1 MVRCKHRILPGEREN
16 TMKKTERR
24 FFTILLTAVLL
35 LTLCTPAFADS
46 AMTAGEE
53 GLALIE
59 GYEGMHT
66 KKYSSGG
73 KWYIGYGT
81 QIGADDY
88 PDGIT
93 QEQAEELLCG
103 KLAKYENTLNEF
115 FAKNNIIPTQG
126 QFDALLSFTYNFGTS
141 WLTGT
146 SNLVQIVRGD
156 VSATRLETAQAFGE
170 WCHSGGKA
178 LGSLA
183 LRRLKEASLYLDG
196 STDAAESEFAYLI
209 IEREDGTTYET
220 DFRVYERGKSYGSF
234 PKMEKLGYT
243 LSGLNTSYGKTITE
257 STNVAGN
264 LTAKASWK
272 ETQYSGNRFSDLPA
286 SHWSY
291 NYVMELAK
299 NGVINGNPDGTFA
312 PSRAITTG
320 EALKLILLAAGH
332 SAQTA
337 TESHW
342 ASGYGSYA
350 VTKGYLTKKLTED
363 LNGTIKR
370 VDIARLAAK
379 AIGYGQSAAT
389 TPFADT
395 KDGYVTALYEAG
407 ILTGMEEDGTLVFK
421 PDSSITRAEVATI
434 VWRLG
439 KFAETKTKQ
448 IVKYREN
455 KLSVVEGVPK
465 NSYNFDDFYRVD
477 SVMHYKPI
485 KTKLGIDV
493 SRYQDTVDWNQVS
506 GSGIEFVIA
515 RVGSRGYTEGNIT
528 QDAMFDAYADGAAE
542 AGLEVGAY
550 FFSQAVNVEEAK
562 EEAQFVLDCLSGHEI
577 TGPVIFDWE
586 LIGGTSARTYSVEK
600 SVLTDCAIAF
610 CETVRAAGYTP
621 MVYVGNTVGY
631 LRLDLSRLTAYD
643 LWYAQYDTDYPGFFY
658 DFLIWQY
665 TSKGRVPGIEG
676 NVDMDIWFIK

>member
-1 MVRCKHRILPGEREN
+1 
-16 TMKKTERR
+16 MKKTERR
-24 FFTILLTAVLL
+24 FFALLLTAVL
-35 LTLCTPAFADS
+35 TFALCTPAFADG
-46 AMTAGEE
+46 AMSVGEE
-53 GLALIE
+53 GLTIIE
-59 GYEGMHT
+59 IQEGLHT
-66 KKYSSGG
+66 EKYSSGG

-88 PDGIT
+88 PDGIL
-93 QEQAEELLCG
+93 QEQAEELLRG
-103 KLAKYENTLNEF
+103 KLAKYENALNEF
-115 FAKNNIIPTQG
+115 FAKNAITPTQG
-126 QFDALLSFTYNFGTS
+126 QFDALMSFTYNLGTGWLSGTS
-141 WLTGT
+141 D
-146 SNLVQIVRGD
+146 LVKIVRGE

-178 LGSLA
+178 LSNLA
-183 LRRLKEASLYLDG
+183 LRRLQEAALYLDG
-196 STDAAESEFAYLI
+196 TTAASESEFAYLI
-209 IEREDGTTYET
+209 IEREDGVTYET
-220 DFRVYERGKSYGSF
+220 DFRVYERGKTYGSF

-243 LSGLNTSYGKTITE
+243 LSGLNTSYGKTVKE
-257 STNVAGN
+257 SSTVTGN

-272 ETQYSGNRFSDLPA
+272 QTQYSGNRFSDLPA

-332 SAQTA
+332 STQTA
-337 TESHW
+337 TGEHW

-350 VTKGYLTKKLTED
+350 VTKGYLSKKLTSD
-363 LNGTIKR
+363 LNGAIKR
-370 VDIARLAAK
+370 IDIARLAAK

-389 TPFADT
+389 APFADT
-395 KDGYVTALYEAG
+395 KDGYVTALYEIG
-407 ILTGMEEDGTLVFK
+407 ILTGMEEDGALVFK
-421 PDSSITRAEVATI
+421 LESSITRAEVAAI
-434 VWRLG
+434 VWRLN

-448 IVKYREN
+448 VVKYREN

-493 SRYQDTVDWNQVS
+493 SRYQAEIDWQQVK
-506 GSGIEFVIA
+506 GGGIEFVIA

-528 QDAMFDAYADGAAE
+528 QDAMFDTYADGAAK

-562 EEAQFVLDCLSGHEI
+562 EEAQFVLDCLSRHSI

-586 LIGGTSARTYSVEK
+586 LIGGTSSRTYNVDK
-600 SVLTDCAIAF
+600 STLTDCAIAF
-610 CETVRAAGYTP
+610 CETIRAAGYTP

-665 TSKGRVPGIEG
+665 TSKGSVPGIEG

>member
-1 MVRCKHRILPGEREN
+1 
-16 TMKKTERR
+16 MKKTERKLLAL
-24 FFTILLTAVLL
+24 LLTIALL
-35 LTLCTPAFADS
+35 LTLCMPVFADD
-46 AMTAGEE
+46 AMSAGEGGLTLIEEYE
-53 GLALIE
+53 GL
-59 GYEGMHT
+59 HT
-66 KKYSSGG
+66 ERYSSGG

-81 QIGADDY
+81 QIGEDEY
-88 PDGIT
+88 PDGISR
-93 QEQAEELLCG
+93 EQAEELLRG
-103 KLAKYENTLNEF
+103 KLAKYERALNEF
-115 FAKNNIIPTQG
+115 FAKSGVTPTQG
-126 QFDALLSFTYNFGTS
+126 QFDALLSFTYNLGTS
-141 WLTGT
+141 WLAGT
-146 SNLVQIVRGD
+146 SNLVQIVRGEL
-156 VSATRLETAQAFGE
+156 SATRLETAQAFGE
-170 WCHSGGKA
+170 WCHSGGRA
-178 LGSLA
+178 LGNLA
-183 LRRLKEASLYLDG
+183 TRRLREAALYLDG
-196 STDAAESEFAYLI
+196 TTAAAESEFAYLI
-209 IEREDGTTYET
+209 IEREDGATYET
-220 DFRVYERGKSYGSF
+220 DFRVYERGESYGSF
-234 PKMEKLGYT
+234 PVMQKLGYT
-243 LSGLNTSYGKTITE
+243 LDGMRTSYGETITE
-257 STNVAGN
+257 STTVTGN

-272 ETQYSGNRFSDLPA
+272 ENRYSGNRFSDLPA
-286 SHWSY
+286 RHWSY

-299 NGVINGNPDGTFA
+299 SGVINGNPDGTFA
-312 PSRAITTG
+312 PGRAITTG

-332 SAQTA
+332 STQTA
-337 TESHW
+337 TGEHW

-350 VTKGYLTKKLTED
+350 VAKGYLSNRLTAD

-389 TPFADT
+389 APFADT

-421 PDSSITRAEVATI
+421 GESSITRAEVAAI
-434 VWRLG
+434 VWRLN

-448 IVKYREN
+448 VVKYREN

-493 SRYQDTVDWNQVS
+493 SRYQETVDWQQVS
-506 GSGIEFVIA
+506 DSGIEFVIA

-528 QDAMFDAYADGAAE
+528 KDALFDSHADGASAV
-542 AGLEVGAY
+542 GLEVGAY
-550 FFSQAVNVEEAK
+550 FFSQAINVEEAK

-577 TGPVIFDWE
+577 TGPVVFDWE
-586 LIGGTSARTYSVEK
+586 LIGGTSSRTYSVDK
-600 SVLTDCAIAF
+600 STLTDCAIAF
-610 CETVRAAGYTP
+610 CEAIRAAGYTP

-676 NVDMDIWFIK
+676 NVDMNIWFIK

>member
-1 MVRCKHRILPGEREN
+1 
-16 TMKKTERR
+16 MKKTERR
-24 FFTILLTAVLL
+24 FWALLLTAVLL
-35 LTLCTPAFADS
+35 LTLCTPAFAAGTMS
-46 AMTAGEE
+46 VGEE

-59 GYEGMHT
+59 AQEGFHA
-66 KKYSSGG
+66 KKYTSGG
-73 KWYIGYGT
+73 NWYIGYGT
-81 QIGADDY
+81 QIGADEY
-88 PDGIT
+88 PDGISK
-93 QEQAEELLCG
+93 EEAEELLR
-103 KLAKYENTLNEF
+103 KKIAKYEATLYGF
-115 FAKNNIIPTQG
+115 YSKNLTKPTQG
-126 QFDALLSFTYNFGTS
+126 QHDALVSFCYNLGTS

-146 SNLVQIVRGD
+146 SDLLKIVRGE

-183 LRRLKEASLYLDG
+183 LRRLKEAALYLDG
-196 STDAAESEFAYLI
+196 TTAAAESEFAYLI
-209 IEREDGTTYET
+209 IEREDGATYET

-243 LSGLNTSYGKTITE
+243 LSGLITSYGKTITE
-257 STNVAGN
+257 SSTVTGN
-264 LTAKASWK
+264 LTSKASWK
-272 ETQYSGNRFSDLPA
+272 QTQYSGSRFSDLPA

-291 NYVMELAK
+291 NYVMDLAK

-312 PSRAITTG
+312 PNRAITTG

-332 SAQTA
+332 SAQSA
-337 TESHW
+337 TGEHW

-350 VTKGYLTKKLTED
+350 VSKGYLSKKLTSD
-363 LNGTIKR
+363 LNGAIKR
-370 VDIARLAAK
+370 IDIARLAAK

-389 TPFADT
+389 APFADT

-434 VWRLG
+434 VWRLN

-448 IVKYREN
+448 IVTYREN

-465 NSYNFDDFYRVD
+465 NSYNFDDFYRVG

-493 SRYQDTVDWNQVS
+493 SRYQEEIDWQQVS

-528 QDAMFDAYADGAAE
+528 QDALFDSHASGAAE
-542 AGLEVGAY
+542 AGLQVGAY
-550 FFSQAVNVEEAK
+550 FFSQAVNVAEAK

-600 SVLTDCAIAF
+600 GVLTDCAIAF
-610 CETVRAAGYTP
+610 CETIRAAGYTP

-665 TSKGRVPGIEG
+665 TSKGSVPGIEG

>member
-1 MVRCKHRILPGEREN
+1 
-16 TMKKTERR
+16 MKKTERKLLAL
-24 FFTILLTAVLL
+24 LLTIALL
-35 LTLCTPAFADS
+35 LTLCMPVFADS

-115 FAKNNIIPTQG
+115 FAKNSIIPTQG

-146 SNLVQIVRGD
+146 SSLVQIVRRD

-178 LGSLA
+178 LSSLA

-209 IEREDGTTYET
+209 IEREDGVTYET

-234 PKMEKLGYT
+234 PTMEKLGCT
-243 LSGLNTSYGKTITE
+243 LNGLSTSYGKTITAD
-257 STNVAGN
+257 STVTGNV
-264 LTAKASWK
+264 TAKASWK
-272 ETQYSGNRFSDLPA
+272 QNQYIGDRFSDLSA

-291 NYVMELAK
+291 NYVMDLVK
-299 NGVINGNPDGTFA
+299 SGVINGNPDGTFA

-337 TESHW
+337 TGEHW

-350 VTKGYLTKKLTED
+350 VNKGYLTKKLTTD

-370 VDIARLAAK
+370 IDIARLAAK

-389 TPFADT
+389 APFADT
-395 KDGYVTALYEAG
+395 KDGYVTALYEIG
-407 ILTGMEEDGTLVFK
+407 ILTGMEEDGALVFK
-421 PDSSITRAEVATI
+421 PNSSITRAEVATI

-465 NSYNFDDFYRVD
+465 NSYNFDDFYRVG

-493 SRYQDTVDWNQVS
+493 SRYQESVDWQQVK
-506 GSGIEFVIA
+506 GGGIEFVIA

-528 QDAMFDAYADGAAE
+528 QDAMFDAYADGAAD

-550 FFSQAVNVEEAK
+550 FFSQAVNTAEATEEAN
-562 EEAQFVLDCLSGHEI
+562 FVLNCLKGHKI
-577 TGPVIFDWE
+577 TGPVVYDWE
-586 LIGGTSARTYSVEK
+586 LQGINSRTYNVDK
-600 SVLTDCAIAF
+600 KTLTDCAIAF

>member
-1 MVRCKHRILPGEREN
+1 
-16 TMKKTERR
+16 MKKTERKLLAL
-24 FFTILLTAVLL
+24 LLTIALL
-35 LTLCTPAFADS
+35 LTLCMPVFADG
-46 AMTAGEE
+46 AMSVGEGGLTLIEEYE
-53 GLALIE
+53 GL
-59 GYEGMHT
+59 HT
-66 KKYSSGG
+66 ERYSSGG

-81 QIGADDY
+81 QIGEDEY
-88 PDGIT
+88 PDGISR
-93 QEQAEELLCG
+93 EQAEELLHG
-103 KLAKYENTLNEF
+103 KLAKYERALNEF
-115 FAKNNIIPTQG
+115 FAKSGVTPTQG
-126 QFDALLSFTYNFGTS
+126 QFDALLSFTYNLGTS
-141 WLTGT
+141 WLAGT
-146 SNLVQIVRGD
+146 SNLVQIVRGEL
-156 VSATRLETAQAFGE
+156 SATRLETAQAFGE
-170 WCHSGGKA
+170 WCHSGGRA
-178 LGSLA
+178 LGNLA
-183 LRRLKEASLYLDG
+183 TRRLREAALYLDG
-196 STDAAESEFAYLI
+196 TTAAAESEFAYLI
-209 IEREDGTTYET
+209 IEREDGATYET
-220 DFRVYERGKSYGSF
+220 DFRVYERGESYGSF
-234 PKMEKLGYT
+234 PVMQKLGYT
-243 LSGLNTSYGKTITE
+243 LDGMRTSYGETITE
-257 STNVAGN
+257 STTVTGN

-272 ETQYSGNRFSDLPA
+272 ENRYSGNRFSDLPA

-299 NGVINGNPDGTFA
+299 SGVINGNPDGTFA
-312 PSRAITTG
+312 PGRAITTG

-332 SAQTA
+332 STQTA
-337 TESHW
+337 TGEHW

-350 VTKGYLTKKLTED
+350 VAKGYLSNRLTAD

-389 TPFADT
+389 APFADT

-407 ILTGMEEDGTLVFK
+407 ILTGMEEEGTLVFK
-421 PDSSITRAEVATI
+421 GESSITRAEVAAI
-434 VWRLG
+434 VWRLN

-448 IVKYREN
+448 VVKYREN

-493 SRYQDTVDWNQVS
+493 SRYQETVDWQQVS
-506 GSGIEFVIA
+506 DSGIEFVIA

-528 QDAMFDAYADGAAE
+528 KDALFDSHADGASAV
-542 AGLEVGAY
+542 GLEVGAY

-577 TGPVIFDWE
+577 TGPVVFDWE
-586 LIGGTSARTYSVEK
+586 LIGGTSSRTYSVDK
-600 SVLTDCAIAF
+600 STLTDCAIAF
-610 CETVRAAGYTP
+610 CEAIRAAGYTP

>member
-1 MVRCKHRILPGEREN
+1 
-16 TMKKTERR
+16 MKKTEKRVLA
-24 FFTILLTAVLL
+24 LLLPVVLL
-35 LTLCTPAFADS
+35 LTLCTPAFA
-46 AMTAGEE
+46 AGMMSVGED

-59 GYEGMHT
+59 AQEGFHA

-73 KWYIGYGT
+73 NWYIGYGT
-81 QIGADDY
+81 QIGADEY
-88 PDGIT
+88 PDGISK
-93 QEQAEELLCG
+93 EEAENLLR
-103 KLAKYENTLNEF
+103 KKIARYEATLYSF
-115 FAKNNIIPTQG
+115 YSKNLVKPTQG
-126 QFDALLSFTYNFGTS
+126 QHDALVSFCYNFGTS

-146 SNLVQIVRGD
+146 SDLLKIVRGD

-178 LGSLA
+178 VGGLA
-183 LRRLKEASLYLDG
+183 QRRLKEAALYLDG
-196 STDAAESEFAYLI
+196 TTAASESEFAYLI
-209 IEREDGTTYET
+209 IEQESGATYET

-234 PKMEKLGYT
+234 PVMQKLGCT

-257 STNVAGN
+257 STKVTGN
-264 LTAKASWK
+264 LTVKASWK
-272 ETQYSGNRFSDLPA
+272 ANQYSGNHFSDLPA

-291 NYVMELAK
+291 NYVMDLVK
-299 NGVINGNPDGTFA
+299 SGVINGNPDGTFA
-312 PSRAITTG
+312 PGRAITTG

-337 TESHW
+337 TEAHW

-350 VTKGYLTKKLTED
+350 VSKGYLSRKLTAD
-363 LNGTIKR
+363 LNGAIKR

-389 TPFADT
+389 APFADT
-395 KDGYVTALYEAG
+395 KDGYVTALYEIG
-407 ILTGMEEDGTLVFK
+407 ILTGMEEGGTLVFK
-421 PDSSITRAEVATI
+421 PEDSITRAEVAAI
-434 VWRLG
+434 VWRLN

-448 IVKYREN
+448 IVRYREN
-455 KLSVVEGVPK
+455 KLSVVEGVAK
-465 NSYNFDDFYRVD
+465 NSYNFDDFYRVG

-493 SRYQDTVDWNQVS
+493 SRYQETVDWQQVS
-506 GSGIEFVIA
+506 DSGIEFVFT

-528 QDAMFDAYADGAAE
+528 KDALFDSHADGAAE

-550 FFSQAVNVEEAK
+550 FFSQAVNVTEAK
-562 EEAQFVLDCLSGHEI
+562 EEAEFVIDCLKGHKI

-600 SVLTDCAIAF
+600 NVLTDCAIAF
-610 CETVRAAGYTP
+610 CETIRAAGYTP

-665 TSKGRVPGIEG
+665 TSKGSVPGIEG

>member
-1 MVRCKHRILPGEREN
+1 MVRCEHRIPPGEREN

-24 FFTILLTAVLL
+24 FFALL
-35 LTLCTPAFADS
+35 LTTALLLMLCTPAFADGT
-46 AMTAGEE
+46 MTVGEE

-59 GYEGMHT
+59 AQEGFHT
-66 KKYSSGG
+66 KKYTSGG
-73 KWYIGYGT
+73 NWYIGYGT

-88 PDGIT
+88 PDGISR
-93 QEQAEELLCG
+93 EQAEELLR
-103 KLAKYENTLNEF
+103 KKIAKFEATLYGF
-115 FAKNNIIPTQG
+115 YSKNLVKPTQG
-126 QFDALLSFTYNFGTS
+126 QHDALVSFCYNFGTS
-141 WLTGT
+141 WLTGS
-146 SNLVQIVRGD
+146 SNLLKIVRGEI
-156 VSATRLETAQAFGE
+156 SATRLETAQAFGE

-196 STDAAESEFAYLI
+196 TTAAAESEFAYLI
-209 IEREDGTTYET
+209 IEREDGATYET

-234 PKMEKLGYT
+234 PVMQKLGYT

-257 STNVAGN
+257 STNVTGN
-264 LTAKASWK
+264 LTAKANWK
-272 ETQYSGNRFSDLPA
+272 QTQYSGNRFSDLPA

-291 NYVMELAK
+291 NYVMDLVK
-299 NGVINGNPDGTFA
+299 SGVINGNPDGTFA
-312 PSRAITTG
+312 PNRAITTG
-320 EALKLILLAAGH
+320 EALKLIILAAGH
-332 SAQTA
+332 STQTA
-337 TESHW
+337 TGTHW

-350 VTKGYLTKKLTED
+350 VSKGYLSKKLTAD
-363 LNGTIKR
+363 LNGAIKR
-370 VDIARLAAK
+370 VDVARLAAK

-389 TPFADT
+389 APFADT

-407 ILTGMEEDGTLVFK
+407 ILTGSEEDGSLVFK
-421 PDSSITRAEVATI
+421 PESSITRAEVATI
-434 VWRLG
+434 VWRLYQ
-439 KFAETKTKQ
+439 FAEKNTKQ
-448 IVKYREN
+448 IIKYSSY
-455 KLSVVEGVPK
+455 KLDVMQDVPK

-485 KTKLGIDV
+485 KTRLGVDV
-493 SRYQDTVDWNQVS
+493 SSYQEKIDWQQVKD
-506 GSGIEFVIA
+506 SGIEFVIA
-515 RVGSRGYTEGNIT
+515 RVGVRGYTEGNIK
-528 QDAMFDAYADGAAE
+528 QDVLFDSHARGAAE
-542 AGLEVGAY
+542 VGLEVGAY
-550 FFSQAVNVEEAK
+550 FYSQAVSVEEAK
-562 EEAQFVLDCLSGHEI
+562 EEAQFVLDRLSGHEI

-631 LRLDLSRLTAYD
+631 LRLDLSRLTTYD